1 MVYSVSELEIPK
13 IQELII
19 TVFGNPVE
27 NDPFV
32 SYLKYVDSENEIQGI
47 LSYSI
52 IYERMEIN
60 YIYVEKNVRRKGI
73 AQSLIDFLIKI
84 ACEKNIQN
92 ISLEVSKDNE
102 AAILLYQKMGFQDK
116 AIRPNYYQ
124 GIDGILMVKEMIK

>member
-13 IQELII
+13 IQELIV